1 MLVVHFFFLDTLYT
15 GEYIWEGTTSNADSY
30 TNWGYGEPNDM
41 FIRDRLM
48 TCPGEDCIQIK
59 TFSGNVTWQDL
70 GCDTKLP
77 YICERVRGK
86 FLLLEH
92 SKCSKLTIFI
102 FHLVF
107 SD

>member
-1 MLVVHFFFLDTLYT
+1 
-15 GEYIWEGTTSNADSY
+15 
-30 TNWGYGEPNDM
+30 M

-48 TCPGEDCIQIK
+48 SCPGEDCIQIK

-86 FLLLEH
+86 SLH
-92 SKCSKLTIFI
+92 
-102 FHLVF
+102 
-107 SD
+107 